1 MKTFKLLLITA
12 FFISVCSYSTAQ
24 DSSKKITMSDIWSSG
39 KFYPKMVRGL
49 NPMND
54 GATYAVLEDSLLN
67 VYSYETGELVK
78 TLLNT
83 KKLVPDGNSSPI
95 RLRSYEMSPDES
107 MVLIPTETESI
118 YRHSSKSNYYV
129 YDLEKEILFPLS
141 VNGKQQLA
149 EFSPD
154 GKKIAFV
161 RDNNL
166 FVVALDNKSEKQLT
180 DDGKFNA
187 IINGTTDWVYEEEFG
202 FTKGF
207 YWSPDSKTIA
217 YYRFDE
223 TNVKLYQMELFTGL
237 YPEWYTYKYPKAG
250 EDNSIVTI
258 HTVAVENSQHQLI
271 DTGSETDIY
280 FPRIKWTTEPNKL
293 AVYRLNRLQNKLEI
307 LLANINTGAV
317 NTLYEE
323 NNPWYIE
330 IDNNLTFLP
339 DGKHFILSSE
349 KDGNNHLYLY
359 GMDGNLIRQLT
370 SGPHDI
376 TAIYGFE
383 PKSQT
388 VYFQQAITSPMD
400 RQLVAVNLK
409 GKSRVIIEEAGTS
422 DASFSNDYSYFIHT
436 YSTVNEPPVYSL
448 RNNKGKMIRMLEDN
462 QSLRSSLEAYNLS
475 PVKFFSFEHPDIV
488 LPNGSTTHL
497 NAWQILPPDFDPNK
511 QYPVL
516 LYVYGGPG
524 SQTVNNAWGWNN
536 YFWHQLLAQKGF
548 VVVSVDNRGTGA
560 RGETFKKMTY
570 KELGKYETEDMIST
584 AKYLSSLPYIDGNR
598 IGIYGWSYGGF
609 MSTSAITIGSDYFNT
624 AVAVAPVTSWRFY
637 DNIYTERFM
646 QKPQDNPVGYDNNSP
661 INHVEKL
668 KGNYLLI
675 HGSADDNVHYQNTME
690 LIEALVQADKQFDL
704 MIYPNKNHGIY
715 GGNTRKHVFDKITTF
730 LIENLN
736 PENEN

>member
-1 MKTFKLLLITA
+1 MKTFKSLFLTALLIG
-12 FFISVCSYSTAQ
+12 FSTLIIAQ
-24 DSSKKITMSDIWSSG
+24 EKGKAITMSDIWSSG

-67 VYSYETGELVK
+67 VYTYRKGEKVK
-78 TLLNT
+78 SLLNT
-83 KKLVPDGNSSPI
+83 KKLIPEGSDTPI
-95 RLRSYEMSPDES
+95 RMGSYEMSPDETKL
-107 MVLIPTETESI
+107 LIPTETESI
-118 YRHSSKSNYYV
+118 YRHSSKSNYYI
-129 YDLEKEILFPLS
+129 YELESGKLYPLS
-141 VNGKQQLA
+141 NNGKQQLA

-154 GKKIAFV
+154 GKNVAFV

-166 FVVALDNKSEKQLT
+166 FVTALDGLTEKQLT
-180 DDGKFNA
+180 TDGEFNT

-207 YWSPDSKTIA
+207 FWSPDSKTIA
-217 YYRFDE
+217 FYRFDE
-223 TNVKLYQMELFTGL
+223 SKVKLYQMELFTGL

-250 EDNSIVTI
+250 EDNSLVTI
-258 HTVAVENSQHQLI
+258 HTVEIESGKQQQI
-271 DTGSETDIY
+271 DTGAETDIY
-280 FPRIKWTTEPNKL
+280 FPRIKWTTQADQL

-307 LLANINTGAV
+307 LLANTQSGNV

-323 NNPWYIE
+323 ENPWYIE
-330 IDNNLTFLP
+330 IENNLNFLP
-339 DGKHFILSSE
+339 DGKHFVISSE
-349 KDGNNHLYLY
+349 KDGYNHLYLY
-359 GMDGNLIRQLT
+359 GMDGQLIRQLT

-376 TAIYGFE
+376 TAVYGFE

-388 VYFQQAITSPMD
+388 IYYQQAVSSPMD
-400 RQLVAVNLK
+400 RQILSVNLN
-409 GKSRVIIEEAGTS
+409 GKTSMIVEEEGSSA
-422 DASFSNDYSYFIHT
+422 ASFSKDFSYFIHT
-436 YSTVNEPPVYSL
+436 FSTANEPPVFNL
-448 RNNKGKMIRMLEDN
+448 RNSKGKLVRVLEDN
-462 QSLRSSLEAYNLS
+462 SKLKNQLAEYQLS
-475 PVKFFSFEHPDIV
+475 PKTFFNFEHPDIV
-488 LPNGSTTHL
+488 LPDGTKTHL

-524 SQTVNNAWGWNN
+524 AQTVNNSWGWND

-548 VVVSVDNRGTGA
+548 VVISVDNRGTGA

-584 AKYLSSLPYIDGNR
+584 AKYLNSLPYIDGNR

-609 MSTSAITIGSDYFNT
+609 MATSAITKGADQFNT
-624 AVAVAPVTSWRFY
+624 AVAVAPVTSWRYY

-646 QKPQDNPVGYDNNSP
+646 QKPQDNPEGYDNNSP
-661 INHVEKL
+661 INHVDKL

-675 HGSADDNVHYQNTME
+675 HGSADDNVHYQNAME
-690 LIEALVQADKQFDL
+690 LIEALVKADKQFDL

-715 GGNTRKHVFDKITTF
+715 GGNTRKHVFDKITNF

-736 PENEN
+736 PEE

>member
-1 MKTFKLLLITA
+1 MKTFKSLFIAALLIG
-12 FFISVCSYSTAQ
+12 FSTLLQAQ
-24 DSSKKITMSDIWSSG
+24 EKGKTITMSDIWSSG

-67 VYSYETGELVK
+67 VYTYKDGEKVK

-83 KKLVPDGNSSPI
+83 KKLIPEGSDTPI
-95 RLRSYEMSPDES
+95 RMGSYEMSPDETKL
-107 MVLIPTETESI
+107 LIPTETEAI
-118 YRHSSKSNYYV
+118 YRHSSKSNYYI
-129 YDLEKEILFPLS
+129 YELESGKLYLLS
-141 VNGKQQLA
+141 NNGKQQLA

-154 GKKIAFV
+154 GKNVAFV

-166 FVVALDNKSEKQLT
+166 FVTALDGLTEKQLT
-180 DDGKFNA
+180 KDGAFNT

-207 YWSPDSKTIA
+207 FWSPDSKTIA

-223 TNVKLYQMELFTGL
+223 SKVKLYQMELFTGL

-250 EDNSIVTI
+250 EDNSLVTI
-258 HTVAVENSQHQLI
+258 HVVDVESGKQMQI
-271 DTGSETDIY
+271 DTGVETDIY
-280 FPRIKWTTEPNKL
+280 FPGIKWTTQADQL
-293 AVYRLNRLQNKLEI
+293 AVYRLNRLQNRLEI
-307 LLANINTGAV
+307 LLANTQSGIVSA
-317 NTLYEE
+317 LYEE
-323 NNPWYIE
+323 VNPWYIE
-330 IDNNLTFLP
+330 IENNLNFLP
-339 DGKHFILSSE
+339 DGKHFVISSE
-349 KDGNNHLYLY
+349 KDGHNHLYLY
-359 GMDGNLIRQLT
+359 GMDGQLVRQLT

-376 TAIYGFE
+376 TAVYGFE

-388 VYFQQAITSPMD
+388 IYYQQALSSPMD
-400 RQLVAVNLK
+400 RQMLSVNLK
-409 GKSRVIIEEAGTS
+409 GKINMIIEDEGTS
-422 DASFSNDYSYFIHT
+422 SANFSKDFSYFIHT
-436 YSTVNEPPVYSL
+436 YSTANEPPVYNL
-448 RNNKGKMIRMLEDN
+448 RNSKGKLIRVLEDN
-462 QSLRSSLEAYNLS
+462 NKLKIQLAAYKLS
-475 PVKFFSFEHPDIV
+475 PKTFFSFEHPDVV
-488 LPNGSTTHL
+488 LPDGTSTHL

-511 QYPVL
+511 QYPAL

-524 SQTVNNAWGWNN
+524 AQTVMNSWGWND

-548 VVVSVDNRGTGA
+548 VVISVDNRGTGA

-584 AKYLSSLPYIDGNR
+584 AKHLSSLPYIDGNR

-609 MSTSAITIGSDYFNT
+609 MATSAITKGADQFNT
-624 AVAVAPVTSWRFY
+624 AVAVAPVTSWRYY

-646 QKPQDNPVGYDNNSP
+646 QKPQDNPEGYDNNSP
-661 INHVEKL
+661 INHVDKL

-690 LIEALVQADKQFDL
+690 LIEALVKADKQFDL

-715 GGNTRKHVFDKITTF
+715 GGNTRKHVFDKITNF
-730 LIENLN
+730 LIENLH
-736 PENEN
+736 PEE

>member
-1 MKTFKLLLITA
+1 MKTFKSLFFTALLIG
-12 FFISVCSYSTAQ
+12 FSTLIIAQ
-24 DSSKKITMSDIWSSG
+24 EKGKAITMSDIWSSG

-67 VYSYETGELVK
+67 IYTYKKGEKVK
-78 TLLNT
+78 SLLNT
-83 KKLVPDGNSSPI
+83 KKLIPKGSDTPI
-95 RLRSYEMSPDES
+95 RMGSYEMSPDETKL
-107 MVLIPTETESI
+107 LIPTETESI
-118 YRHSSKSNYYV
+118 YRHSSKSNYYI
-129 YDLEKEILFPLS
+129 YELESGKLYPLS
-141 VNGKQQLA
+141 NNGKQQLA

-154 GKKIAFV
+154 GKNVAFV

-166 FVVALDNKSEKQLT
+166 FVTALDGLTEKQLT
-180 DDGKFNA
+180 TDGEFNT

-207 YWSPDSKTIA
+207 FWSPDNKTIA
-217 YYRFDE
+217 FYRFDE
-223 TNVKLYQMELFTGL
+223 SKVKLYQMELFTGL

-250 EDNSIVTI
+250 EDNSLVTI
-258 HTVAVENSQHQLI
+258 HTIEIESGKQQQI
-271 DTGSETDIY
+271 DTGNETDIY
-280 FPRIKWTTEPNKL
+280 FPRIKWTTQADQL
-293 AVYRLNRLQNKLEI
+293 AIYRLNRLQNKLEI
-307 LLANINTGAV
+307 LLANTQSGNVSI
-317 NTLYEE
+317 LYEE
-323 NNPWYIE
+323 ENPWYIE
-330 IDNNLTFLP
+330 IENNLNFLP
-339 DGKHFILSSE
+339 DGKHFVISSE
-349 KDGNNHLYLY
+349 KDGFNHLYLY
-359 GMDGNLIRQLT
+359 GMDGQQIKQLT

-376 TAIYGFE
+376 TAVYGFE

-388 VYFQQAITSPMD
+388 IYFQQAVSSPMD
-400 RQLVAVNLK
+400 RQILSVNIN
-409 GKSRVIIEEAGTS
+409 GKTSMIVEEEGSS
-422 DASFSNDYSYFIHT
+422 DASFSKDFSYFIHT
-436 YSTVNEPPVYSL
+436 FSTANEPPVFNL
-448 RNNKGKMIRMLEDN
+448 RNNKGKLVRVLEDN
-462 QSLRSSLEAYNLS
+462 SKLKNQLTEYQLS
-475 PVKFFSFEHPDIV
+475 PKTFFSFEHPDIV
-488 LPNGSTTHL
+488 LPDGSKTHL
-497 NAWQILPPDFDPNK
+497 NAWQILPPNFDPNK

-524 SQTVNNAWGWNN
+524 AQTVNNSWGWND

-548 VVVSVDNRGTGA
+548 VVISVDNRGTGA

-609 MSTSAITIGSDYFNT
+609 MATSAITKGADQFNT
-624 AVAVAPVTSWRFY
+624 AVAVAPVTSWRYY

-646 QKPQDNPVGYDNNSP
+646 QKPQDNPEGYDNNSP
-661 INHVEKL
+661 INHVDKL

-690 LIEALVQADKQFDL
+690 LIEALVKADKQFDL

-715 GGNTRKHVFDKITTF
+715 GGNTRKHVFDKITNF

-736 PENEN
+736 PEE

>member
-1 MKTFKLLLITA
+1 MKTFKSLFFTALLIG
-12 FFISVCSYSTAQ
+12 FSTLIIAQ
-24 DSSKKITMSDIWSSG
+24 EKGKAITMSDIWSSG

-67 VYSYETGELVK
+67 VYTYKKGEKVK

-83 KKLVPDGNSSPI
+83 KKLIPEGSDTPI
-95 RLRSYEMSPDES
+95 RMGSYEMSPDETKL
-107 MVLIPTETESI
+107 LIPTETESI
-118 YRHSSKSNYYV
+118 YRHSSKSNYYI
-129 YDLEKEILFPLS
+129 YELESGKLYPLS
-141 VNGKQQLA
+141 KNGKQQLA

-154 GKKIAFV
+154 GKNVAFV

-166 FVVALDNKSEKQLT
+166 FVTALDGLTEKQLT
-180 DDGKFNA
+180 TDGEFNT

-207 YWSPDSKTIA
+207 FWSPDSKTIA
-217 YYRFDE
+217 FYRFDE
-223 TNVKLYQMELFTGL
+223 GKVKLYQMELFTGL

-250 EDNSIVTI
+250 EDNSLVTI
-258 HTVAVENSQHQLI
+258 HTVEIESGKQQQI
-271 DTGSETDIY
+271 DTGNETDIY
-280 FPRIKWTTEPNKL
+280 FPRIKWTTQADQL
-293 AVYRLNRLQNKLEI
+293 AIYRLNRLQNKLEI
-307 LLANINTGAV
+307 LLANTQSGNV
-317 NTLYEE
+317 STLYEE
-323 NNPWYIE
+323 ENPWYIE
-330 IDNNLTFLP
+330 IENNLNFLP
-339 DGKHFILSSE
+339 DGKHFVISSE
-349 KDGNNHLYLY
+349 KDGFNHLYLY
-359 GMDGNLIRQLT
+359 GMDGQQIKQLT

-376 TAIYGFE
+376 TAVYGFE

-388 VYFQQAITSPMD
+388 IYFQQAVSSPMD
-400 RQLVAVNLK
+400 RQILSVNIN
-409 GKSRVIIEEAGTS
+409 GKTSMIVEEEGS
-422 DASFSNDYSYFIHT
+422 SEASFSKDFSYFIHT
-436 YSTVNEPPVYSL
+436 FSTANEPPVFNL
-448 RNNKGKMIRMLEDN
+448 RNNKGKLVRVLEDN
-462 QSLRSSLEAYNLS
+462 SKLKNQLTEYQLS
-475 PVKFFSFEHPDIV
+475 PKTFFSFEHPDIV
-488 LPNGSTTHL
+488 LPDGSKTHL
-497 NAWQILPPDFDPNK
+497 NAWQILPPNFDPNK

-524 SQTVNNAWGWNN
+524 AQTVNNSWGWND

-548 VVVSVDNRGTGA
+548 VVISVDNRGTGA

-609 MSTSAITIGSDYFNT
+609 MATSAITKGADQFNT
-624 AVAVAPVTSWRFY
+624 AVAVAPVTSWRYY

-646 QKPQDNPVGYDNNSP
+646 QKPQDNPEGYDNNSP
-661 INHVEKL
+661 INHVDKL

-690 LIEALVQADKQFDL
+690 LIEALVKADKQFDL

-715 GGNTRKHVFDKITTF
+715 GGNTRKHVFDKITNF

-736 PENEN
+736 PEE